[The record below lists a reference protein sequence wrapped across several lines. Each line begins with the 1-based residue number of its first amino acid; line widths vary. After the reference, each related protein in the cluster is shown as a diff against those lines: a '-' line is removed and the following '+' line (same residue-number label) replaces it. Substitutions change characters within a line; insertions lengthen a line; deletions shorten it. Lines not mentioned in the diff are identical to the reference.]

1 MMGRQI
7 SWWLALGALVSSM
20 ALAVP
25 TDASAQ
31 TRRAPAAQ
39 TAQSRPAAVGKVEVE
54 VLVVH
59 ATDNGQVDPQLV
71 NLMQNFKRAGYT
83 GFDLMSTEKASL
95 ATGKETVI
103 SLPGERRLRV
113 TVLERTATQA
123 KVRLRIMKDGNK
135 ILDTTVSIP
144 DGRYFMIAGPK
155 YKGGALIL
163 PVRVKL

>member
-7 SWWLALGALVSSM
+7 SRWLALGALVSSM
-20 ALAVP
+20 ALVVP

-39 TAQSRPAAVGKVEVE
+39 TAPAAQSRTAAVGKVEVE

-59 ATDNGQVDPQLV
+59 ATDNGQVDPQLA

-83 GFDLMSTEKASL
+83 GFKLMSTEKASL
-95 ATGKETVI
+95 AAGKETVI

-113 TVLERTATQA
+113 TVIEPPEDY
-123 KVRLRIMKDGNK
+123 VRIQEQLHGFLPSKASRIRA
-135 ILDTTVSIP
+135 
-144 DGRYFMIAGPK
+144 GRGSKNSRGTSKAPY
-155 YKGGALIL
+155 L
-163 PVRVKL
+163 